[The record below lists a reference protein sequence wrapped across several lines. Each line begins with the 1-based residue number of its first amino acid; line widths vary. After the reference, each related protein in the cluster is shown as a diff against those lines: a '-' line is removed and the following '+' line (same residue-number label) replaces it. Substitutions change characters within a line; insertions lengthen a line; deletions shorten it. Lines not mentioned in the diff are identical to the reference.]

1 MPVRAG
7 RWLSEDRTERPVGA
21 QIMLLMWRR
30 YGSSGLFPRWVL
42 QLLYTDLLD
51 WGNWLFEVCT
61 RTSPLSSSRSLC
73 LHAKRAPRRMH
84 HSCLRSVLH
93 ARVILSKS

>member
-21 QIMLLMWRR
+21 QIMLLMWCR

-61 RTSPLSSSRSLC
+61 RTSPPSLLPLALLARETSSVPNASLV
-73 LHAKRAPRRMH
+73 P
-84 HSCLRSVLH
+84 SVCAH